1 MRNPIHHFLLLV
13 LLLAAACRREPQPE
27 AEVPLRFA
35 DVSVRIGVDDGDGA
49 PDTRSLITIDAER
62 FQDAYLF
69 AFDAAT
75 KKVLAYPEHAGDLE
89 GSGPVAIHTT
99 SKTFDWALPVA
110 KAMDIWV
117 VVNAGASLRGF
128 LNAALA
134 NAGLSEA
141 DLYGT
146 KMTFSCS
153 SGTQLKALDAD
164 GAGIPMAG
172 RMDGVSLASANATLS
187 VKVRR
192 LFAKYNIHFDTSAY
206 TSRGYDVKSTYL
218 MASKSNT
225 EVPFFW
231 DGGYR
236 QTDYAKLAT
245 VDRSTEDDLI
255 TLDGGGQ
262 VTLYFLEN
270 CQGDKSGA
278 RSWRTVYGDL
288 GPEAVKLCSYME
300 IGVNVTRVSDGA
312 DRSFFHRIYLGNSD
326 MKSNFDVERNLFKTI
341 RLSLS
346 PDADEGEPAEAGL
359 FVFTSGDSPS
369 VSPGQTVTIP
379 FETTFSSSELEF
391 MVSRNGG
398 PTSDLQY
405 ESHTC
410 SAKTASGSYRYASC
424 PNAGTVTLRASS
436 GADEGTVDVTG
447 GIGLN
452 RDEGRVAC
460 TVPVAIQKSVD
471 LYQLVIPNSPPALTV
486 GTTFQ
491 FVALL
496 TPLVGGSTPTVVTQ
510 TASWSISPSSTA
522 TVKAGLVSATQAGT
536 YTVTA
541 SAAGP
546 DGRTYSASATIVYN
560 APASETTYALE
571 ISGASTVTVSS
582 TTQLKASF
590 KKYVDGKEDA
600 SFTTDVTQ
608 SCTWSS
614 ASTACNPNYTNKKGL
629 FWSNATGMG
638 GVRFEVKATYTYGGK
653 EYSATHYVTVEPF
666 SKEVRVTMI
675 YTSLGDTS
683 CSWHVE
689 LSESVPFDVTV
700 TEKGTGDKVVLTAG
714 NTVSGT
720 VTSKTK
726 IPSIFGCTPVLTF
739 SGNTTYRL
747 VW

>member
-99 SKTFDWALPVA
+99 SKTFNWALPVA

-300 IGVNVTRVSDGA
+300 IGVNVT
-312 DRSFFHRIYLGNSD
+312 
-326 MKSNFDVERNLFKTI
+326 KSR
-341 RLSLS
+341 
-346 PDADEGEPAEAGL
+346 
-359 FVFTSGDSPS
+359 
-369 VSPGQTVTIP
+369 TV
-379 FETTFSSSELEF
+379 
-391 MVSRNGG
+391 R
-398 PTSDLQY
+398 
-405 ESHTC
+405 
-410 SAKTASGSYRYASC
+410 
-424 PNAGTVTLRASS
+424 
-436 GADEGTVDVTG
+436 TG
-447 GIGLN
+447 
-452 RDEGRVAC
+452 
-460 TVPVAIQKSVD
+460 
-471 LYQLVIPNSPPALTV
+471 
-486 GTTFQ
+486 
-491 FVALL
+491 
-496 TPLVGGSTPTVVTQ
+496 
-510 TASWSISPSSTA
+510 
-522 TVKAGLVSATQAGT
+522 
-536 YTVTA
+536 
-541 SAAGP
+541 
-546 DGRTYSASATIVYN
+546 
-560 APASETTYALE
+560 
-571 ISGASTVTVSS
+571 
-582 TTQLKASF
+582 
-590 KKYVDGKEDA
+590 A
-600 SFTTDVTQ
+600 SFT
-608 SCTWSS
+608 
-614 ASTACNPNYTNKKGL
+614 AST
-629 FWSNATGMG
+629 
-638 GVRFEVKATYTYGGK
+638 
-653 EYSATHYVTVEPF
+653 SATRT
-666 SKEVRVTMI
+666 
-675 YTSLGDTS
+675 
-683 CSWHVE
+683 
-689 LSESVPFDVTV
+689 
-700 TEKGTGDKVVLTAG
+700 
-714 NTVSGT
+714 
-720 VTSKTK
+720 
-726 IPSIFGCTPVLTF
+726 
-739 SGNTTYRL
+739 
-747 VW
+747 